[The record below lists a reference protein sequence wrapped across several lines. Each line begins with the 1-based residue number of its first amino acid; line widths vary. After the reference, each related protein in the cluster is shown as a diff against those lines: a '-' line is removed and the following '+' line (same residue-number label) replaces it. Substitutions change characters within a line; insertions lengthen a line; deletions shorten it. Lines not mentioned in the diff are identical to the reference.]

1 MKVRYRYTALELDA
15 TTGGAEE
22 QWNIL
27 REVLKEGAQ
36 EVLLK
41 VRRRWNKPWMTKE
54 NLDMMAEKDETLYRN
69 KTREMHQEQWLSGQ
83 SEEVE
88 KLCRTHQHSRC
99 AKIKN

>member
-41 VRRRWNKPWMTKE
+41 VRRRWNKPWMAKE
-54 NLDMMAEKDETLYRN
+54 SLDMLAEKRWLKGRDE
-69 KTREMHQEQWLSGQ
+69 
-83 SEEVE
+83 
-88 KLCRTHQHSRC
+88 
-99 AKIKN
+99 